1 MLYDWSVLTCI
12 RIINS
17 LKRCWDQEIVTL
29 ILSLSYLWSLRPFFG
44 LFFREKN
51 CLQGPCSP
59 RYHRV
64 GRPVKVD
71 PRIQVQRIVCV
82 KAADAGTCSFLTWW
96 GYNKDLLV
104 ILQEYNQREILRT
117 FTLGEPHHRIISV
130 HWHTYFH
137 ASLDFVTTAYV
148 IQMYH
153 RIKLQIQF
161 LF

>member
-51 CLQGPCSP
+51 CLQGPCSS

-64 GRPVKVD
+64 GRPVKGRPQD
-71 PRIQVQRIVCV
+71 SGC
-82 KAADAGTCSFLTWW
+82 
-96 GYNKDLLV
+96 
-104 ILQEYNQREILRT
+104 REL
-117 FTLGEPHHRIISV
+117 
-130 HWHTYFH
+130 
-137 ASLDFVTTAYV
+137 FVWK
-148 IQMYH
+148 Q
-153 RIKLQIQF
+153 QIQAHALF
-161 LF
+161 LPGGAIIKTFLWFCKSTIREKYSELSLLESPITGSSLFIGTSIFMLPLIS